1 MSYRENLNSVLIAV
15 LQLHRKDFARAVENR
30 RSRAGQHAHSAVL
43 GYRPNHTPPRPPNHT
58 LQCHPSL
65 HRLRVIMN
73 QGMDITMG
81 PVPDIMAGIMET
93 STGKKGFWE
102 EYFRPEG
109 HTP

>member
-1 MSYRENLNSVLIAV
+1 MNYRENLNSVLIAV
-15 LQLHRKDFARAVENR
+15 LQSHRKGFARAVENR
-30 RSRAGQHAHSAVL
+30 RSRAGQHAHSAVF
-43 GYRPNHTPPRPPNHT
+43 GYRPHHTLQRHPNHT
-58 LQCHPSL
+58 LQRHPNR
-65 HRLRVIMN
+65 HRLRGIMN

-81 PVPDIMAGIMET
+81 PVPDIMAGIMGT